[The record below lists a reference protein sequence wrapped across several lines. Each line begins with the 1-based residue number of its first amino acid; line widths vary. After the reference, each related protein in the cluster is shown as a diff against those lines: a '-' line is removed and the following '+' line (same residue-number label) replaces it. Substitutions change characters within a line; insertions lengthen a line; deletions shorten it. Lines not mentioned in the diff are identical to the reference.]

1 VNVDESRYFV
11 LSAYKF
17 RGAFLVKHCLFILS
31 LITLAGCSRMEPE
44 FKLRTD
50 YDALPEGRAAVA
62 AALDEYF
69 GTPTAMKVWEVL
81 PVRHSGAVGSVLEP
95 VTTEGGTVTGLK
107 VQWEEETWPIE
118 AGQPIGWLS
127 ESLAVGDGA
136 ELPVVDAY
144 DPATQTITLKKPLA
158 SVPAN
163 GTRLAVAPG
172 EILHQGRLLYAEH
185 CQHCHGVSGDGAG
198 PTARYLNPLPRDY
211 RDGKFKFT
219 STPYTHPPART
230 DLARIVENGIPG
242 TYMPSFKL
250 LQPHEMDAIVEYVRW
265 LSMRGQCEKLLVEQV
280 KDKDSLPDEVADQL
294 IAFLPDEAEAVVTGP
309 WVEAET
315 AEITIVPETERP
327 AATPESIAIGQKLFV
342 SAAAKCSDCHGKSGL
357 GNGPQTLA
365 VEQNQIEAGL
375 HDAWGHIV
383 VPRNLRSGIYRGG
396 RRPIDIYRRIAAGIK
411 GTPMNGFKANLYN
424 ISDEKFGAPLGL
436 TGDEKDL
443 AVWHLVNYVLN
454 MPYEELSP
462 GSGIEPTIAKDVAPA
477 EAASGEAGAE

>member
-1 VNVDESRYFV
+1 M
-11 LSAYKF
+11 
-17 RGAFLVKHCLFILS
+17 KHCLFILTI
-31 LITLAGCSRMEPE
+31 ITLAGCSRMEPE
-44 FKLRTD
+44 FQLRTD
-50 YDALPEGRAAVA
+50 YEALPEGRAAVA
-62 AALDEYF
+62 AALDNYF
-69 GTPTAMKVWEVL
+69 GTPTQMKIWEVL
-81 PVRHSGAVGSVLEP
+81 PVRHSGAVGSVVEP
-95 VTTEGGTVTGLK
+95 VATDAGTVIGLK

-118 AGQPIGWLS
+118 AGQTIGWLG
-127 ESLAVGDGA
+127 EPLAAGA
-136 ELPVVDAY
+136 DADLPMVDSY
-144 DPATQTITLKKPLA
+144 DPETQTITFKKPLT

-163 GTRLAVAPG
+163 GTRLAVSPG

-219 STPYTHPPART
+219 STPYTHPPARA
-230 DLARIVENGIPG
+230 DLVRIVENGIPG

-250 LQPHEMDAIVEYVRW
+250 LEPQEMDAIVEYVRW
-265 LSMRGQCEKLLVEQV
+265 LSMRGQCETALVEQV
-280 KDKDSLPDEVADQL
+280 KEKDSLPADITEQL
-294 IAFLPDEAEAVVTGP
+294 IAFLPEEAEAVVAGP

-315 AEITIVPETERP
+315 EEMVILPETERP

-365 VEQNQIEAGL
+365 VEQNQVEPGL
-375 HDAWGHIV
+375 HDAWGHV
-383 VPRNLRSGIYRGG
+383 VIPRNLRSGIYRGG

-424 ISDEKFGAPLGL
+424 ISDEKFGGPLGL
-436 TGDEKDL
+436 KGDEKDL

-454 MPYEELSP
+454 MPYEELTP
-462 GSGIEPTIAKDVAPA
+462 GSGIEPTIAQDTAA
-477 EAASGEAGAE
+477 EAAPSGDAGAE